1 MPFKRVPQKFNAS
14 IKEVTI
20 GTGDKALVLGGES
33 VRRFTALTILSRI
46 PQKLVSRCRTR
57 GRTLSCRD

>member
-20 GTGDKALVLGGES
+20 GTGDKALTLGGENVTPLYS
-33 VRRFTALTILSRI
+33 FDDPIKNPPKVGIEVPDKGPNLEL
-46 PQKLVSRCRTR
+46 P
-57 GRTLSCRD
+57 